1 MNIGAVTSERKPIL
15 SIKDTIQL
23 ALSFGMFVIALVKL
37 FVDLNKKDQNK

>member
-23 ALSFGMFVIALVKL
+23 ALSFGMFVIALVRL
-37 FVDLNKKDQNK
+37 IADFYNKDKDK